1 MMYWNMEKKENQ
13 IEPAPQWKEELEIF
27 CEGQE
32 LRVAKA
38 AACHADG
45 IEKGEKI

>member
-1 MMYWNMEKKENQ
+1 MKYGKEGKSNWTGAAMEGGVG
-13 IEPAPQWKEELEIF
+13 IF

-45 IEKGEKI
+45 IEKGEKN